1 MEQRHENQRGAERSK
16 QGIDQNAYQEAKHTG
31 FEAIKIT
38 DRVYWVGVIDWE
50 LRDFHGYQTPRGST
64 YNAYLILGKEPVLID
79 TVKAPFL
86 NQMMARIAS
95 VIDPTEIA
103 YIVSNHSEMDHTG
116 SLPRTIE
123 LLQPKKVF
131 ASIQGVKAI
140 EAHFHLGLD
149 VEVAQ
154 NGGVLEL
161 GDIRLKTLE
170 TRMLHWPDSMFSYLE
185 GDGVLFSNDA
195 FGMHLASAAR
205 FDDEIDEA
213 LLYEEAAKYY
223 ANILMPFSKL
233 VKNLLDK
240 LPSFDLD
247 IKVLAPDH
255 GPVWRSDWQRIV
267 NWYANWSAG
276 RPTKKAVVLYDTM
289 WQSTRKLALALAEG
303 LAAGGA
309 EPHVLP
315 LSGVHR
321 SDVATEMLDAGALAV
336 GAPTMNNNLF
346 PRMADYLTYLKGL
359 KPQNLVAVAF
369 GSYGWSGEAVKQ
381 IESYLEAMK
390 AEILEEGLKVQY
402 VPDAEALNQAREL
415 GRRLAARLLEKI
427 KEETR

>member
-1 MEQRHENQRGAERSK
+1 MTNNPIERA
-16 QGIDQNAYQEAKHTG
+16 QQDAAQTTG
-31 FEAIKIT
+31 FKAVKIT

-64 YNAYLILGKEPVLID
+64 YNAYLILGEEPVLID
-79 TVKAPFL
+79 TVKAPFMD
-86 NQMMARIAS
+86 QMMARIAS
-95 VIDPTEIA
+95 VIDPSKIS
-103 YIVSNHSEMDHTG
+103 YIVSNHAEMDHTG
-116 SLPRTIE
+116 SLARTID
-123 LLQPKKVF
+123 LVKPKKVF
-131 ASIQGVKAI
+131 ASSQGVKAI

-149 VEVAQ
+149 IQAVE

-161 GDIRLKTLE
+161 GDIRLRTLE

-195 FGMHLASAAR
+195 FGMHLASTAR

-213 LLYEEAAKYY
+213 ILYQESAKYY

-233 VKNLLDK
+233 VSALIDK
-240 LPSFDLD
+240 LPSFNLD
-247 IKVLAPDH
+247 IEIIAPDH
-255 GPVWRSDWQRIV
+255 GPVWRKNPGRVVEWWARWAAQ
-267 NWYANWSAG
+267 

-309 EPHVLP
+309 DPHVLP

-321 SDVATEMLDAGALAV
+321 SDVATEVLDAGALAV

-346 PRMADYLTYLKGL
+346 PRMADHLTYLKGL
-359 KPQNLVAVAF
+359 RPQNLVAVAF
-369 GSYGWSGEAVKQ
+369 GSYGWSGESVKQ
-381 IESYLEAMK
+381 IESYLEGMK
-390 AEILEEGLKVQY
+390 AEILEEGFKVQY
-402 VPDAEALNQAREL
+402 VPDAEALSQAREL
-415 GRRLAARLLEKI
+415 GRRLATRLLEKI
-427 KEETR
+427 KEEQQ